1 MARERLI
8 YVIAGEPSGDAIG
21 EKLITAIRN
30 QYGSGVDFVGLG
42 GPAMES
48 VGFQSRFSISELSV
62 MGVVEVLPHL
72 RRILA
77 RIRET
82 CGRHRTK
89 EPGRCGDDRFT
100 VIHGQSGHT
109 IGRALQGPKIHV
121 VAPTVQLGVLDAC
134 TIQELFRP
142 SSDHSAI

>member
-21 EKLITAIRN
+21 EKLITAIRK
-30 QYGSGVDFVGLG
+30 QYGSGAEFVGLG

-48 VGFQSRFSISELSV
+48 VGFQSRFPISELSV
-62 MGVVEVLPHL
+62 MGLVEVLPHL

-82 CGRHRTK
+82 A
-89 EPGRCGDDRFT
+89 DDIVRQKPDVVVTIDSPSLT
-100 VIHGQSGHT
+100 VRVVKMQITSHLEFMYYMFL
-109 IGRALQGPKIHV
+109 IVRVVLLKI
-121 VAPTVQLGVLDAC
+121 LL
-134 TIQELFRP
+134 
-142 SSDHSAI
+142 